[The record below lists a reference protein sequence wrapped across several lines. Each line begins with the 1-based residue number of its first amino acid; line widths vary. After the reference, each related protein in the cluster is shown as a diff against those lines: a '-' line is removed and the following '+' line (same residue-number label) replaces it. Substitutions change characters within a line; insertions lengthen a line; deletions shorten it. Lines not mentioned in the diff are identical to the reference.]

1 MKLNVK
7 DAFDLHVHVGPELF
21 ERIGNAEEVAGRAN
35 ESGMA
40 GIALKC
46 HHEST
51 VTRAS
56 EAQPRVGDI
65 RLIGGIVLNEYVG
78 GINPQAVQ
86 ACLSL
91 GGKIVWMPTMHSAYH
106 SEVFG
111 KGTYGLASM
120 TAPPEAAH
128 QHSDDHSEQGLFVL
142 DRSGRLTDDA
152 RTIVDLTA
160 EAGAIVATSHLSPNE
175 IDVLADYCRDRV
187 KLIITHPLFM
197 PRGVPAD
204 FYKSL
209 TERGAVLEMCG
220 VSCMPIA
227 QMQGSEMDLIG
238 ARDLIEHV
246 GIANCILSTDAGQP
260 FNPWPD
266 EALRVWAQLLHE
278 AGLKERDLRQMM
290 IDNPAALLGL

>member
-1 MKLNVK
+1 MKLTVRE
-7 DAFDLHVHVGPELF
+7 AFDLHVHVGPELF
-21 ERIGNAEEVAGRAN
+21 ERIGNAEEVGGRAS

-51 VTRAS
+51 VTRAL
-56 EAQPRVGDI
+56 ETQPRVGDVL
-65 RLIGGIVLNEYVG
+65 LIGGIVLNEYVG
-78 GINPQAVQ
+78 GINAQAVR

-106 SEVFG
+106 ADIFG

-120 TAPPEAAH
+120 SAPSPDRGSSGAP
-128 QHSDDHSEQGLFVL
+128 EQGLFVL
-142 DRSGRLTDDA
+142 DPKGELTDEA
-152 RTIVDLTA
+152 VEIVGLVA
-160 EAGAIVATSHLSPNE
+160 EAGAVLATSHLSPRE
-175 IDVLADYCRDRV
+175 IDALADYCRDRV

-197 PRGVPAD
+197 PRGVDAD

-209 TERGAVLEMCG
+209 ADRGAVLEMCG
-220 VSCMPIA
+220 VSCFPIA
-227 QMQGSEMDLIG
+227 RMQGSEMDLIK
-238 ARDLIEHV
+238 ARDLIEYV
-246 GIANCILSTDAGQP
+246 GVENCILSTDSGQP

-278 AGLKERDLRQMM
+278 SGIKERDLRQMM
-290 IDNPAALLGL
+290 VETPAKLLNL